1 MAKGWR
7 KDDYNRQLFGQRIRE
22 YRLTLQWSLGHLAQ
36 LSGMNKGT
44 LQHVEKGEAHLPGAK
59 RQRVIDVLT
68 ESLQQIGQSANRRE
82 FLKLAGLTTA
92 STVLSAASSITQ
104 LHLSEIPVVSSQE
117 KLVQDRPHEEY
128 AEMLNQQ
135 QAWQQAATF
144 WLLAAQEAKHRGD
157 WAKWSRCQLSAGLM
171 ALNCSQFEIAE
182 RRFKEVI
189 DNSQDEVSSLA
200 VAEAHIRLGWL
211 YYEQDKFS
219 QARQTLLK
227 SRTLL
232 QNPGSKHPQSLH
244 LPQHG
249 CTLVC
254 EGNEVI
260 MALESTRLHWLGRT
274 NVDWGIEQDNQALV
288 KEGLAQLQQ
297 AGNYD
302 STLGLFT
309 NVGFALLR
317 QIPALLYEGASG
329 ISENYLARS
338 KELLGA
344 RGTVTGHI
352 ALHKGLLMLE
362 EQPGRAID
370 FLGSAR
376 AGFVEPTFYSRGLSE
391 VLKELSGASLM
402 SNKKTEDQ
410 MAFQYAMAATVLHPY
425 SRNLEILQLSAHKM
439 YWRLGENLT
448 AFNTFWQTLE
458 EKLWSMDTEPFSDLR
473 YLMRSSQEQGIHVID
488 TGIEVAKKAI
498 WDELFRK

>member
-22 YRLTLQWSLGHLAQ
+22 YRLALQWSLGHLAQ
-36 LSGMNKGT
+36 LSGINKGT
-44 LQHVEKGEAHLPGAK
+44 LQHVEKGEAHLPNAK
-59 RQRVIDVLT
+59 RQIVIDALT
-68 ESLQQIGQSANRRE
+68 ESLQQIGQPANRRE

-92 STVLSAASSITQ
+92 STVLSATSFTAQ
-104 LHLSEIPVVSSQE
+104 LHLPEIPEVSSQE
-117 KLVQDRPHEEY
+117 KLLQDRPHEEC

-135 QAWQQAATF
+135 QEWQQAATF
-144 WLLAAQEAKHRGD
+144 WLLAAQEARHRGD
-157 WAKWSRCQLSAGLM
+157 WAKWSRCLLSAGLM

-189 DNSQDEVSSLA
+189 DKSQDEVSTLA

-219 QARQTLLK
+219 QARQMLLK
-227 SRTLL
+227 SRKLL
-232 QNPGSKHPQSLH
+232 QNPGSKIPRSLH

-274 NVDWGIEQDNQALV
+274 YVDWGIEQDNQALV
-288 KEGLAQLQQ
+288 KEGLSRLQQ

-302 STLGLFT
+302 SRLGLYT

-317 QIPALLYEGASG
+317 QIPALLHEGEVDT
-329 ISENYLARS
+329 SEIYLARS
-338 KELLGA
+338 EELLGT

-352 ALHKGLLMLE
+352 YLHKGLLILE
-362 EQPGRAID
+362 EHPGRAKD

-376 AGFVEPTFYSRGLSE
+376 EGFVEPTFYSKGLSE
-391 VLKELSGASLM
+391 VLKELSGAYLM
-402 SNKKTEDQ
+402 SNKKMEDQ
-410 MAFQYAMAATVLHPY
+410 MAFHCALVATILHPY
-425 SRNLEILQLSAHKM
+425 GRNLEILQLAAHKV

-448 AFNTFWQTLE
+448 AFNKFWQALE
-458 EKLWSMDTEPFSDLR
+458 EKLWSMESEPFSDLR
-473 YLMRSSQEQGIHVID
+473 YLMKSSQENGIRSVE
-488 TGIEVAKKAI
+488 TAVAEAKKTI
-498 WDELFRK
+498 QNELFRK